1 MREKLSFSN
10 SEIAPVPWADYELI
24 DSGDYEKLERFGAYI
39 TIRPETHASWP
50 KALAASVWLEQA
62 HVRFIET
69 GLTRGTWEVLKP
81 MPSTWT
87 MGYTREAFQ
96 LTFNLELTKFKH
108 VGVFPEQAANWDFIY
123 AQLKAN
129 GAEVPRFLN
138 LFAYTGGA
146 SLAAKAAGADVY
158 HVDSIKQV
166 VSWARKNMESSQLGN
181 IRWVV
186 EDALKFV
193 KREVKRGS
201 KYHGIILDP
210 PAFGHGPKGES
221 WKLEKQLEAL
231 LRGVFSLLESEQSFL
246 ILNTYTHG
254 FSQSTIGSLAAK
266 ICAEQKR
273 SGHHELAELVLPART
288 GSVLPLGVLYRFTAP
303 ASARAHNVHETP

>member
-1 MREKLSFSN
+1 MNQTPLSST
-10 SEIAPVPWADYELI
+10 SVLTPAPWADYELI

-39 TIRPETHASWP
+39 TIRPETHANWP
-50 KALAASVWLEQA
+50 KALAAKVWLEQA
-62 HVRFIET
+62 HVRFVET
-69 GLTRGTWEVLKP
+69 GLTSGTWEVLKP

-87 MGYTREAFQ
+87 MGFAREGFQ

-123 AQLKAN
+123 TQLKSNSA
-129 GAEVPRFLN
+129 AVPRFLN

-166 VSWARKNMESSQLGN
+166 VSWARKNMESSQLDN

-193 KREVKRGS
+193 QREVKRGS

-210 PAFGHGPKGES
+210 PAFGYGPKGES
-221 WKLEKQLEAL
+221 WKLEKQLEEI
-231 LRGVFSLLESEQSFL
+231 LRGVFSLLEHEQSFL

-254 FSQSTIGSLAAK
+254 FSQSAIGTLTAK
-266 ICAEQKR
+266 ICTEQKR

-288 GSVLPLGVLYRFTAP
+288 GSVLPLGVLYRFTA
-303 ASARAHNVHETP
+303 HV

>member
-39 TIRPETHASWP
+39 TIRPETHANWP
-50 KALAASVWLEQA
+50 KALAAKVWLEQA
-62 HVRFIET
+62 HVRFVET
-69 GLTRGTWEVLKP
+69 GLTSGTWEVLKP

-87 MGYTREAFQ
+87 MGFAREGFQ

-123 AQLKAN
+123 TQLKSNSA
-129 GAEVPRFLN
+129 AVPRFLN

-166 VSWARKNMESSQLGN
+166 VSWARKNMESSQLDN

-193 KREVKRGS
+193 QREVKRGS

-210 PAFGHGPKGES
+210 PAFGYGPKGES
-221 WKLEKQLEAL
+221 WKLEKQLEEL
-231 LRGVFSLLESEQSFL
+231 LRGVFSLLEHEQSFL

-254 FSQSTIGSLAAK
+254 FSQSAIGTLTAK
-266 ICAEQKR
+266 ICTEQKR

-288 GSVLPLGVLYRFTAP
+288 GSVLPLGVLYRFTA
-303 ASARAHNVHETP
+303 HV